1 MNSPLFD
8 GKIVGNV
15 EEALDLIGNVL
26 DSSTEYSII
35 GLDLEGK
42 ILLWNEGARRL
53 YGYEPEEIVG
63 KAKSAILY
71 APEDVHAGKPR
82 EILDAVLRDGNW
94 EGTIRR
100 VRKDGRQF
108 TARVVITPR
117 RDALGRP
124 IGFLLISKDISEEIR
139 LTEQLKATLSYTR
152 SLIESNSDALITI
165 DPLSIITDVNQQ
177 MEVLTGHTRDE
188 LIGSPFKTYFTD
200 PVRAEEGIRLVL
212 REGRVTNI
220 ELTTL
225 AKDGRRTVV
234 LYSASTLRDD
244 AGKPQGIIATA
255 RDITERK
262 RAEEKFRGL
271 LESAP
276 DAMVIVDMQGAIVL
290 VNSQTEKLFGYD
302 RAELLGQPVEV
313 LVPER
318 FRANH
323 SVYRT
328 GYIAEPRVRPMGA
341 GLDLYGL
348 HKDGREFPVEI
359 SLSPLETEEGR
370 LVSSSIRDIT
380 ERKRAEEA

>member
-8 GKIVGNV
+8 RKIVGNA
-15 EEALDLIGNVL
+15 EEALDLIGNML
-26 DSSTEYSII
+26 QSSTEYSII
-35 GLDLEGK
+35 GKDLEGK

-63 KAKSAILY
+63 KANSAILY
-71 APEDVHAGKPR
+71 TPEDVLAGKPR
-82 EILDAVLRDGNW
+82 ESLDAVLRDGKW

-124 IGFLLISKDISEEIR
+124 IGFLVISKDISEEIR

-152 SLIESNSDALITI
+152 SLIESTSDALITT
-165 DPLSIITDVNQQ
+165 DPLGIITDVNQQ

-212 REGRVTNI
+212 SEGRVTNF

-262 RAEEKFRGL
+262 RAEEKF
-271 LESAP
+271 
-276 DAMVIVDMQGAIVL
+276 
-290 VNSQTEKLFGYD
+290 
-302 RAELLGQPVEV
+302 
-313 LVPER
+313 
-318 FRANH
+318 
-323 SVYRT
+323 
-328 GYIAEPRVRPMGA
+328 
-341 GLDLYGL
+341 
-348 HKDGREFPVEI
+348 
-359 SLSPLETEEGR
+359 
-370 LVSSSIRDIT
+370 
-380 ERKRAEEA
+380 